1 MATSWKYAVAAFC
14 LLLMLGLLTAC
25 GQPTPQEANERAP
38 VDDGPPLVLA
48 ASSLQE
54 SLEAAADAWAAE
66 GHARPTLSFA
76 ATSALARQ
84 IDARAPADLFLSAD
98 QDWMNHVEARGL
110 IDPTSRANFVGNSI
124 VLVVP
129 RSSDLTWSPGG
140 DLSLALG
147 DGKLAMADPD
157 AVPAGKYGK
166 AALESLGQWNAV
178 SPDIVRAENVRA
190 ALAFVERGA
199 AAAGVVYGTDAAA
212 SDKVRVVA
220 TFPTGSHPPIVY
232 PLAQLNSSRSKDA
245 AAFRGFLL
253 SQEGQAIFRRYGF
266 TAP

>member
-1 MATSWKYAVAAFC
+1 MAAISDARAVAILCLALALSLLAACGPATSDRESGSAVNA
-14 LLLMLGLLTAC
+14 
-25 GQPTPQEANERAP
+25 
-38 VDDGPPLVLA
+38 PPLVLA

-54 SLEAAADAWAAE
+54 SLEAAADAWAAKE
-66 GHARPTLSFA
+66 HERPTLSFA

-84 IDARAPADLFLSAD
+84 IDERAPADLFLSAD
-98 QDWMNHVEARGL
+98 QQWMDHVEARGL
-110 IDPTSRANFVGNSI
+110 IDPKSRANFVGNSI
-124 VLVVP
+124 VLVAP
-129 RSSDLTWSPGG
+129 RNSNLSWSPGG

-220 TFPTGSHPPIVY
+220 TFPASSHPPIVY

-253 SQEGQAIFRRYGF
+253 SPEGQAIFRRYGF

>member
-14 LLLMLGLLTAC
+14 LVLMLGLLTAC
-25 GQPTPQEANERAP
+25 GRPTAQEANERAP
-38 VDDGPPLVLA
+38 VDDGPPLILA

-54 SLEAAADAWAAE
+54 SLEAAADAWVVK
-66 GHARPTLSFA
+66 GHTRPTLSFA
-76 ATSALARQ
+76 ATSAIARQ

-124 VLVVP
+124 VLVTA
-129 RSSDLTWSPGG
+129 RGKDFSWKPGE
-140 DLSLALG
+140 DLSAALG
-147 DGKLAMADPD
+147 DGRLAMADPD

-166 AALESLGQWNAV
+166 AALKSLGQWEAV
-178 SPDIVRAENVRA
+178 SADIVRGENVRA

-212 SDKVRVVA
+212 SSDVRVAA
-220 TFPTGSHPPIVY
+220 TFPASSHPPIVY
-232 PLAQLNSSRSKDA
+232 PLAQLKTSRSKDA

-253 SQEGQAIFRRYGF
+253 SPEGQAIFRRYGF
-266 TAP
+266 RAP